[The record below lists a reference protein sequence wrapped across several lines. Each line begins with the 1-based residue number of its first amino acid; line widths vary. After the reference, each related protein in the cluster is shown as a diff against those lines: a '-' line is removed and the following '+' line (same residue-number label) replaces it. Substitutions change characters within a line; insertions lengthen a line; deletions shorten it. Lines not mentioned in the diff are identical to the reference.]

1 MPVAPAVRTSRAFE
15 FSSLAE
21 NNAVGQAGT
30 DLLAQVNDE
39 LGDAVRN
46 SVFWTA
52 TVLLARAQTQLAAL
66 AELKSNWDS
75 YGAPVPNQVALE
87 NGARLLDHMT
97 PIELSILRIVPSA
110 EGGVGFC
117 FATGNRYADI
127 ESSNDGDI
135 LGVKYIGTETPVLI
149 ETDGSDTSINA
160 ALEEVRAHI
169 SA

>member
-1 MPVAPAVRTSRAFE
+1 MPVAAPRRRFE
-15 FSSLAE
+15 FSSLADD
-21 NNAVGQAGT
+21 NAVGQAGT
-30 DLLAQVNDE
+30 ALRAQANE
-39 LGDAVRN
+39 LSDAVRN

-52 TVLLARAQTQLAAL
+52 TILLNRAQIQLAAL
-66 AELKSNWDS
+66 AGLKTNWDS
-75 YGAPVPNQVALE
+75 YGAPVPNHVALE
-87 NGARLLDHMT
+87 NGARLLEQMT
-97 PIELSILRIVPSA
+97 AIELSILRIVPSA

-135 LGVKYIGTETPVLI
+135 LGVKYVGTQTPVLI
-149 ETDGSDTSINA
+149 ETDGSEASIEA